1 MEEAFPYNETRDQL
15 RAINDVKADL
25 EKEQP
30 MDRLICG
37 DVGFGKTEVALR
49 GAFKVVTAGK
59 QVAVLCPTTV
69 LAAQHLATFTERL
82 AAYPINIELLSRF
95 RSKAEQAKTSAGPAG
110 RHCGYRHRHASP
122 AQQGCQVQ
130 EPRHGGRG

>member
-1 MEEAFPYNETRDQL
+1 K
-15 RAINDVKADL
+15 VDL

-49 GAFKVVTAGK
+49 GAFKVVTSGK

-82 AAYPINIELLSRF
+82 AAYPIRIELLSRF
-95 RSKAEQAKTSAGPAG
+95 RSKAEQAKTIQGLQDGDRKST
-110 RHCGYRHRHASP
+110 RLNSSHRTISYAVF
-122 AQQGCQVQ
+122 CLKKK
-130 EPRHGGRG
+130 